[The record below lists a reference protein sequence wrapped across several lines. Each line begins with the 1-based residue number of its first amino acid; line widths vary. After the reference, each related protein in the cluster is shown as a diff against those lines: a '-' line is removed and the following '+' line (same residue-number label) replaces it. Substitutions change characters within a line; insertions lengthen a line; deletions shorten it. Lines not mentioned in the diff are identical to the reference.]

1 MKSETPSKLP
11 FRYRVLQAV
20 GYFLIALGTVLVGA
34 TGVDIGLD
42 MPRKARPEDVREN
55 G

>member
-1 MKSETPSKLP
+1 MKPETQKLP
-11 FRYRVLQAV
+11 FRYRVLQAI

-34 TGVDIGLD
+34 TGVDIGFD
-42 MPRKARPEDVREN
+42 MPRKTRPEDVREN